1 MDKLEQIKETIEGSA
16 ELLDKQQE
24 FDFRFDE
31 IIRIIQENGYDY
43 DRIKSVRLNHE
54 DWPGTT
60 TYLNPRW
67 NLDIDSRY
75 YWNRQY
81 RTATRPVWTWTNAP
95 IYTNTQIATSDSDA
109 VVATPRHPQE
119 WCDFVT
125 DDAIP
130 F

>member
-1 MDKLEQIKETIEGSA
+1 MDRLEQIKETIEESA

-24 FDFRFDE
+24 YNFQFDE
-31 IIRIIQENGYDY
+31 IIRIIQKNGYDRMKY
-43 DRIKSVRLNHE
+43 YE
-54 DWPGTT
+54 DWPGT

-67 NLDIDSRY
+67 KWNLETDAEY
-75 YWNRQY
+75 YWDRQC
-81 RTATRPVWTWTNAP
+81 RTAVRPIWTNER
-95 IYTNTQIATSDSDA
+95 IYTNIQATTSGSDA
-109 VVATPRHPQE
+109 VVATPRHPEE